1 MNDLVQAIGT
11 SLNVYVAADKE
22 TYLEGQYLKNASWT
36 GLIMGNSQGVRQ
48 GFDFKEHVLVYMTFA
63 TWWLLKEVRIYIF
76 LFLDVYKQ

>member
-1 MNDLVQAIGT
+1 
-11 SLNVYVAADKE
+11 
-22 TYLEGQYLKNASWT
+22 
-36 GLIMGNSQGVRQ
+36 MGNSQGVRQ